1 MKKEEIKKLLDQFEA
16 AANIVEG
23 IECWSVREL
32 QPLLGYAKW
41 NNFINN
47 VVVKVKEEIHCNT
60 VNTCK
65 HPVNYKHGVA
75 AQADHK

>member
-23 IECWSVREL
+23 IECWSAREL
-32 QPLLGYAKW
+32 KPLLGYAKW

-47 VVVKVKEEIHCNT
+47 VVIKVKALIPQHFDLT
-60 VNTCK
+60 LFISS
-65 HPVNYKHGVA
+65 
-75 AQADHK
+75 

>member
-16 AANIVEG
+16 VANIVGG

-41 NNFINN
+41 DNFINN
-47 VVVKVKEEIHCNT
+47 VVVKVKEESFE
-60 VNTCK
+60 K
-65 HPVNYKHGVA
+65 K
-75 AQADHK
+75 